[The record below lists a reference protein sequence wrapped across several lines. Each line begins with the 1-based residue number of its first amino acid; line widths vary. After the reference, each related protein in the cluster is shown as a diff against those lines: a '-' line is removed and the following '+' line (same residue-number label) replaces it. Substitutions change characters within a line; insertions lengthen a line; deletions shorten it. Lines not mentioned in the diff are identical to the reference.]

1 MPPVGQTRRSAR
13 YLQDGTSTFDLADLV
28 EGEAVGRSGG
38 VLASVPLGS
47 GSVGGTR
54 YLLTDPDLTL
64 GSTWT
69 RTDGLL
75 CLLADKTWGANITNA
90 LTSPPSGWT
99 WTNTTYVTSAAV
111 TGGEMVIVFSTAATQ
126 NWISGTFTASRLRKS
141 AVYAL
146 PDSGVIYFRLKAPA
160 LNANTRYFLF
170 QLLDSSTDNAYF
182 HLGLRGSAGAGN
194 IYYKF
199 GPSIGVTSTA
209 VTTADMAA
217 GVWFRVVIRGRQ
229 VSCGY
234 SLAVQSTPPS
244 TWTNLSTSETYWTGF
259 STTFYASFLGL
270 LDATGGTHEG
280 TVSYYDDTLME
291 AIPGMNINSSSCARG
306 FDATSPVLRI
316 VDADLGTDA
325 AVIANADVQAALS
338 QVVNTRTRDA
348 ATWTFSVVR
357 GSSASPAAGAYA
369 AAGSVTVSGT
379 GRYIAIDAKCLS
391 TSGGDAGS
399 LADTRI
405 RIPYT
410 V

>member
-13 YLQDGTSTFDLADLV
+13 YAQNGTSTLDLADLA
-28 EGEAVGRSGG
+28 EGEALGLVGG
-38 VLASVPLGS
+38 VLASLPVGS
-47 GSVGGTR
+47 APVGGTS

-64 GSTWT
+64 GSVWT
-69 RTDGLL
+69 RSEGLL
-75 CLLADKTWGANITNA
+75 CLLADKTWGANIANA
-90 LTSPPSGWT
+90 LTSPPDGWT

-126 NWISGTFTASRLRKS
+126 DWLSPTFTASRLRKS
-141 AVYAL
+141 AVYA
-146 PDSGVIYFRLKAPA
+146 PPESGVIYFRLKAPA
-160 LNANTRYFLF
+160 LNATTRFFLF

-182 HLGLRGSAGAGN
+182 HVGLRGSAGAGN
-194 IYYKF
+194 LYYKF
-199 GPSIGVTSTA
+199 GPSVGVNSTA
-209 VTTADMAA
+209 VTTANMAA
-217 GVWFRVVIRGRQ
+217 GIWFRVVIRGRQ
-229 VSCGY
+229 VGCGY

-244 TWTNLSTSETYWTGF
+244 TWTNLATTDAYWTGF

-270 LDATGGTHEG
+270 LTATGGTHEG
-280 TVSYYDDTLME
+280 TVSYYDDSLME
-291 AIPGMNINSSSCARG
+291 AIPGLNINSSSCARG
-306 FDATSPVLRI
+306 FDATSPVLKI
-316 VDADLGTDA
+316 VDADLGTA
-325 AVIANADVQAALS
+325 SAVVADADVQATLS
-338 QVVNTRTRDA
+338 QVVNTRARDA

-379 GRYIAIDAKCLS
+379 GRYIAVYAKCLS